1 MRRRWNEVLMS
12 IPIDAVGL
20 DYVEAKLMR
29 AFNLET
35 GRFSGLLA
43 DAVGVASVVPFLPN
57 IPPLTK

>member
-1 MRRRWNEVLMS
+1 MS

-43 DAVGVASVVPFLPN
+43 DAVGVASVVPFLAN